1 MGAPAPTLGESL
13 AHVTRT
19 KRWVMAVFAQFFC
32 PVGMTSSLIYGCTRE
47 ISPSFFSSVL
57 WRLPLVL
64 PYGAYMSVLFLIESY
79 AELFLPR
86 TPVTV
91 IEKLRLVGGW
101 GVGIGALGLML
112 SVVLGTAVEDSRV
125 LAGCTC
131 LVAVSIAGLVVF
143 WVLLARMYGSL
154 ESFTVPAATGQLPR
168 VPI

>member
-1 MGAPAPTLGESL
+1 MATAAQTVGESL

-19 KRWVMAVFAQFFC
+19 KRWVTAVFLQLFC
-32 PVGMTSSLIYGCTRE
+32 PVGITSILIYGYTSE
-47 ISPSFFSSVL
+47 SSPSFFSSVP

-64 PYGAYMSVLFLIESY
+64 SYGAYLSVIFLIESY
-79 AELFLPR
+79 AGLFLPR
-86 TPVTV
+86 TPLAV
-91 IEKLRLVGGW
+91 IEKLRIIGAW
-101 GVGIGALGLML
+101 GVGMGVLGVMV

-131 LVAVSIAGLVVF
+131 LVAVSVAGLVVF
-143 WVLLARMYGSL
+143 WVWLARMYGSL